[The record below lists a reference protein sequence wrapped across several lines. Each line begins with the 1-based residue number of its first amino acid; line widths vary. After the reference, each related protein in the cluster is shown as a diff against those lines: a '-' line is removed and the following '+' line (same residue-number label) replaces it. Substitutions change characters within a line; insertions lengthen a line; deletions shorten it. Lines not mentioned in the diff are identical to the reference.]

1 MSASITVKK
10 RTSWAG
16 GLLILTIALTGGAS
30 GFQNR
35 NNSVSAATPK
45 PSSAGLFQEGDRL
58 RRQGDYESSAA
69 VLSRCLEASRK
80 EGNSTLELDSLQ
92 NLGLVYWNNGKLQ
105 ESTDYYTKALALAQK
120 LSDKKKEE
128 MCSAFLK
135 IYRLYQEAKG
145 FRSSK
150 QLKMATDRFQEAI
163 ALSRDIKSPD
173 HEAKCLR
180 QLSAIYWEQ
189 ADYRE
194 FYKLN
199 ELAVK
204 ISVSIGNKKE
214 EGRCLNNLGLYYWK
228 IDNYA
233 SALNSYEAS
242 LKIAMKEKN
251 ILDQADTLHNI
262 GVIWVY
268 LGNYEKALDYL
279 TKAYELDQELFDK
292 ANLAHDYNDIGM
304 AYIKKGFLSDDK
316 EDFNK
321 ALGYFSNSLKLAKE
335 ANNKGIIIH
344 VLNNIGSAKSHLRL
358 YSEAL
363 EYFELA
369 INQAKEIND
378 NNSLGMLLNNIGIV
392 YFNLGNYEESTRYY
406 QKAIDIGQRINGGDI
421 LWEAYLEIANALK
434 NQKRYEEAIDN
445 YENSIRVIEE
455 IRYNSVQEE
464 LKASYLGSGKRIDAY
479 QNLIDLLATLDIDEG
494 EEERGIEA
502 FNYLEKAKAR
512 GFLDSL
518 EVSEVNISEGV
529 DFKLANQEKEI
540 MREISQL
547 YTKLLMPGLSP
558 EDKTRIAQQLKTSEE
573 KLDTLKREIRTT
585 SPAYAGLKY
594 PEIVTLDEAKQMAD
608 NGTAFFA
615 YTLGKDRSY
624 VFVLSKHDF
633 RIFRIPTRRVLQDQ
647 VAEYRKAISDK
658 DNRDFKLGHIL
669 FEELVL
675 PGLTKGT
682 KRIVFVP
689 DDILNLLPFETL
701 VTDESRE
708 RWLVQDCAVA
718 YVLSL
723 SSLREL
729 STRKKRLV
737 LRPKKDLLAFGDPY
751 YGTNEENINGHGP
764 DIFQDFYSNPSL
776 NFFRLKYSGLET
788 RGIASLFKASRADAF
803 ERERATEDRLKSE
816 PLTDYKIIHF
826 ATHGL
831 IDDKKPARSS
841 IILSLDQDPSEDGF
855 LQMREVFDLK
865 MNADLVVLSACQT
878 GLGQFIRG
886 EGIEGLSRA
895 FFYSGS
901 SSVLMSLWAVNDQA
915 TYQLMERFY
924 RHLRSSENPMNALRR
939 AKLEMIHSKVLSH
952 PYYWAGFILN
962 GKTDGVIFPSSLKR
976 WILLV
981 GLVGAGITILLV
993 FLTWNRKRP
1002 LARAFRRDRD
1012 TNAAMKRYQKK
1023 KPLRIQSSIRYFSS
1037 NR

>member
-1 MSASITVKK
+1 MRISSAVEKRIFRAGSSLVILITLAGSSI
-10 RTSWAG
+10 
-16 GLLILTIALTGGAS
+16 
-30 GFQNR
+30 GFQNG
-35 NNSVSAATPK
+35 NNFVSSRIPK
-45 PSSAGLFQEGDRL
+45 VSPADLFQEGDRL
-58 RRQGDYESSAA
+58 RRQGDYEKSA
-69 VLSRCLEASRK
+69 VTLFRCLEASRE
-80 EGNSTLELDSLQ
+80 EGTAALELNTLLS
-92 NLGLVYWNNGKLQ
+92 LGLVYWNTGKLQ
-105 ESTDYYTKALALAQK
+105 ESTDYYAKALALAQK

-128 MCSAFLK
+128 MCSAFLN
-135 IYRLYQEAKG
+135 IYRLYQEAKE

-150 QLKMATDRFQEAI
+150 QPNRAMDRFKEAI
-163 ALSRDIKSPD
+163 ALSREINSPE

-180 QLSAIYWEQ
+180 QLSSLYWEQ
-189 ADYRE
+189 ADYKE
-194 FYKLN
+194 FYRLN

-204 ISVSIGNKKE
+204 ISISIGNKKE

-233 SALNSYEAS
+233 SALSAYEAS
-242 LKIAMKEKN
+242 LETAIIEKN
-251 ILDQADTLHNI
+251 ALDQADTLHNMGI
-262 GVIWVY
+262 IWVY
-268 LGNYEKALDYL
+268 LGNYEKAIDCL
-279 TKAYELDQELFDK
+279 TKAYDRDQGLYDK
-292 ANLAHDYNDIGM
+292 ANIALDYNTIGM
-304 AYIKKGFLSDDK
+304 AYIKKGILSDNK

-321 ALGYFSNSLKLAKE
+321 ALSYFSGSLKLAKE
-335 ANNKGIIIH
+335 AKDKELIIH
-344 VLNNIGSAKSHLRL
+344 ILNNIGSVKSHLQL

-363 EYFELA
+363 EHFELA
-369 INQAKEIND
+369 LTQAQEMKD
-378 NNSLGMLLNNIGIV
+378 NNPLGMLLNNIGIV
-392 YFNLGNYEESTRYY
+392 YSNLGNYEESTRYY
-406 QKAIDIGQRINGGDI
+406 QKAIDVALRINGGDI

-434 NQKRYEEAIDN
+434 NQNRYDEAIDN

-479 QNLIDLLATLDIDEG
+479 QNLIDLLATLDI
-494 EEERGIEA
+494 EENQKERGIEA
-502 FNYLEKAKAR
+502 FNNLEKAKAR

-518 EVSEVNISEGV
+518 EVSGVNLSEGV

-558 EDKTRIAQQLKTSEE
+558 QDKTRITEQLKASEE
-573 KLDTLKREIRTT
+573 RLDTLKREIRTT

-594 PEIVTLDEAKQMAD
+594 PDIITLDEAKRMAEA
-608 NGTAFFA
+608 GTAFFA

-624 VFVLSKHDF
+624 GFALRKGDF
-633 RIFRIPTRRVLQDQ
+633 RIFRAPARKILQDQ
-647 VAEYRKAISDK
+647 VSEYCKAISDK
-658 DNRDFKLGHIL
+658 DSRDFKLGHVL
-669 FEELVL
+669 FDELVL

-701 VTDESRE
+701 IPDDRKE
-708 RWLVQDCAVA
+708 RWLVQDYAVA
-718 YVLSL
+718 YVPSL

-729 STRKKRLV
+729 NIRKKNIRS
-737 LRPKKDLLAFGDPY
+737 RPKKDLLAFGDPY
-751 YGTNEENINGHGP
+751 YGSNEEDIRGQGP

-788 RGIASLFKASRADAF
+788 RRIASLFKASRANAF
-803 ERERATEDRLKSE
+803 EREQATEDCLKSE
-816 PLTDYKIIHF
+816 PLADYRILHF

-895 FFYSGS
+895 FFYAGS

-924 RHLRSSENPMNALRR
+924 RHMKSSENPMNALRR
-939 AKLEMIHSKVLSH
+939 AKLEMIESKVLSH

-962 GKTDGVIFPSSLKR
+962 GKPDGIIFPAPFKR
-976 WILLV
+976 WIPLAGSVCV
-981 GLVGAGITILLV
+981 GIMILLA
-993 FLTWNRKRP
+993 FWNWSRRRV
-1002 LARAFRRDRD
+1002 LARRPVLQDRFR
-1012 TNAAMKRYQKK
+1012 
-1023 KPLRIQSSIRYFSS
+1023 SECS
-1037 NR
+1037 

>member
-1 MSASITVKK
+1 MNVK
-10 RTSWAG
+10 RTLRAG
-16 GLLILTIALTGGAS
+16 TLLIFLIALVDDSIGL
-30 GFQNR
+30 QNGK
-35 NNSVSAATPK
+35 NFVSPGVPK
-45 PSSAGLFQEGDRL
+45 VSPAGLFQEGDRL
-58 RRQGDYESSAA
+58 RRQGEYDQSAA
-69 VLSRCLEASRK
+69 ILSRCLEVSRK
-80 EGNSTLELDSLQ
+80 EGQAVLELDSLLS
-92 NLGLVYWNNGKLQ
+92 LGLVYWNTGKLQ
-105 ESTDYYTKALALAQK
+105 ESTDYYEKALALAQK
-120 LSDKKKEE
+120 ISDKKKEE
-128 MCSAFLK
+128 MSSAFLK
-135 IYRLYQEAKG
+135 IYRLYQEGKG

-150 QLKMATDRFQEAI
+150 QPNMAMDRFQEAI
-163 ALSRDIKSPD
+163 ALSREIKSPD
-173 HEAKCLR
+173 HEVKCLR
-180 QLSAIYWEQ
+180 QFSVLYWDR

-204 ISVSIGNKKE
+204 ISISICNKKE

-233 SALNSYEAS
+233 SALNAYEAS
-242 LKIAMKEKN
+242 LETAINEKN
-251 ILDQADTLHNI
+251 ALDQADTLHNMGI
-262 GVIWVY
+262 IWVY
-268 LGNYEKALDYL
+268 LGNYEKALNYL
-279 TKAYELDQELFDK
+279 TKAYNLDQGLFDK
-292 ANLAHDYNDIGM
+292 ANLAQDYNTIGT
-304 AYIKKGFLSDDK
+304 AFIKKGFLSDNK

-321 ALGYFSNSLKLAKE
+321 ALSYFSDSLKLAKE
-335 ANNKGIIIH
+335 VKDKKFIIQI
-344 VLNNIGSAKSHLRL
+344 LNNIGSVKSHLRF

-369 INQAKEIND
+369 LSQAQEVKD

-392 YFNLGNYEESTRYY
+392 YFNLGKYEESTRYY
-406 QKAIDIGQRINGGDI
+406 QKAIDVALRINGGDI
-421 LWEAYLEIANALK
+421 LWEAYLEIANSLK
-434 NQKRYEEAIDN
+434 NQKRYEEAINN

-464 LKASYLGSGKRIDAY
+464 LKASYLGSEKRIDAY
-479 QNLIDLLATLDIDEG
+479 QNLIDLLATLDIDQNKKD
-494 EEERGIEA
+494 RGIEA

-518 EVSEVNISEGV
+518 EVSEVNISQGV

-540 MREISQL
+540 MHEISQL
-547 YTKLLMPGLSP
+547 YTRLLMPGLSP
-558 EDKTRIAQQLKTSEE
+558 EDKARITEQLKTLDE

-594 PEIVTLDEAKQMAD
+594 PEIITLDEAKRMAD
-608 NGTAFFA
+608 TGTAFFA
-615 YTLGKDRSY
+615 YSLGKDRSY
-624 VFVLSKHDF
+624 GFVLRKDDF
-633 RIFRIPTRRVLQDQ
+633 RIFRAPARKVLQDQ

-658 DNRDFKLGHIL
+658 DNRDFRLGRVL

-701 VTDESRE
+701 VPDDRKE
-708 RWLVQDCAVA
+708 RWLVQDYAVA
-718 YVLSL
+718 YVPSL

-729 STRKKRLV
+729 NIRKKGLAA
-737 LRPKKDLLAFGDPY
+737 RPNKDLLAFGDPY
-751 YGTNEENINGHGP
+751 YGSNEEDIRGQGP
-764 DIFQDFYSNPSL
+764 DIFQDFYSNPSV

-788 RGIASLFKASRADAF
+788 RGIASLFKASRTDAF
-803 ERERATEDRLKSE
+803 LREKATEDRLKSE
-816 PLTDYKIIHF
+816 PLTDYRIIHF

-841 IILSLDQDPSEDGF
+841 IILSLDQDPAEDGF

-895 FFYSGS
+895 FFYAGS

-924 RHLRSSENPMNALRR
+924 RHLKSSENPMNALRR
-939 AKLEMIHSKVLSH
+939 AKLEMIGSKILSH

-962 GKTDGVIFPSSLKR
+962 GKPDGIIFPSPFKR
-976 WILLV
+976 WILLASSV
-981 GLVGAGITILLV
+981 CAGIMILLA
-993 FLTWNRKRP
+993 FRTWNRKKV
-1002 LARAFRRDRD
+1002 LSSALQDGFR
-1012 TNAAMKRYQKK
+1012 
-1023 KPLRIQSSIRYFSS
+1023 SECS
-1037 NR
+1037 